1 MARLFSSFRIAPGVR
16 LSTSSRGLRA
26 HVGPRAARLHVGG
39 GRTGVSTGAGPFTV
53 YQSGTVPV
61 PVPRNHE
68 DRAAAQAAARDHLAR
83 IEHLHR
89 IEFPALERAV
99 APRVPL
105 PRFATLLATAEKKEL
120 RGISPFDRTAR
131 QEAKQEARRLAE
143 TWAHDLLTLASHEHH
158 TQQAT
163 LDAQWSALVANEP
176 ATVSATVSEAYA
188 ATGTP
193 ARLIDVVDGVGFVQV
208 TGPSDAEVPLVTP
221 RQTAAGAPTVARLNQ
236 TERAQWHRLLV
247 AAHALVAAKQT
258 LAVAPGLSKVCLVVM
273 RPGDPAEPLLAA
285 TIGRDRLAS
294 ADFSQ
299 RAGQV
304 LDVVAENV
312 IVRVRGGTGEL
323 QPIRV
328 AADSAY
334 GLLVR

>member
-39 GRTGVSTGAGPFTV
+39 GRPGVSTGAGPFTV
-53 YQSGTVPV
+53 YQPWTVSDAL
-61 PVPRNHE
+61 PRSSA

-89 IEFPALERAV
+89 TEFRALERLV
-99 APRVPL
+99 APRVSL
-105 PRFATLLATAEKKEL
+105 PRFARLLATAEKKEL
-120 RGISPFDRTAR
+120 QGISPFDRTAR
-131 QEAKQEARRLAE
+131 QEAKQAARRLAE
-143 TWAHDLLTLASHEHH
+143 TWAQDLLTLASQERN

-176 ATVSATVSEAYA
+176 AMVSATVSQAYA

-208 TGPSDAEVPLVTP
+208 TGPSDAEVPMVTP
-221 RQTAAGAPTVARLNQ
+221 RQTASGAPTVARLNQ

-258 LAVAPGLSKVCLVVM
+258 LAVAPGLSKVCLLVM
-273 RPGDPAEPLLAA
+273 RPGHPAEPLLAA

-334 GLLVR
+334 GVLVR